1 MKCQQLIILQVA
13 AERVMSSI
21 DFITSNSLFIYLCS
35 SAQLCLCFLCSHSSL
50 SVSVAGCRLRLMDTR
65 RWNLPSCG
73 RTELPSLR
81 RTPLESSFSQ
91 CCQSAG
97 AGQNL
102 QAFSQTTW
110 TGFKSSFISSRHVQ
124 FRQHQYVASEG
135 TTSRFS
141 FFFLFFFPFFYM
153 QQETRQD
160 VSQTGRGRLKDT
172 VCATIRTRTIKK
184 QPFSRWVLHC
194 LCWLLYIYL
203 HTLRLFICLFIK
215 GGIYKFKVQG
225 FGYTVPSGGSTLHS
239 QPAWQVFG

>member
-1 MKCQQLIILQVA
+1 
-13 AERVMSSI
+13 
-21 DFITSNSLFIYLCS
+21 
-35 SAQLCLCFLCSHSSL
+35 
-50 SVSVAGCRLRLMDTR
+50 MDTR
-65 RWNLPSCG
+65 RWNLPSSSSG
-73 RTELPSLR
+73 RQQRPSLR
-81 RTPLESSFSQ
+81 RTPLETSFSQ

-141 FFFLFFFPFFYM
+141 FFFFFYM

-184 QPFSRWVLHC
+184 NNRFQDEFCIVCAGCYLFIYTLCVYSFAFLSRVESMNSRCRASVTQRPLVAVHC
-194 LCWLLYIYL
+194 TPSPRPPRDKSLVNCNQNLMGCRE
-203 HTLRLFICLFIK
+203 TSQRPTGTEPRSPLRLK
-215 GGIYKFKVQG
+215 KKNQNKKHQN
-225 FGYTVPSGGSTLHS
+225 S
-239 QPAWQVFG
+239 